1 MNRVRLPAGVLA
13 GALALGAL
21 TGCGGQA
28 GEGSSG
34 ALDLR
39 VCIASEPATLD
50 PAKNSTLDGAI
61 LAQHLFEGLMRWEN
75 SGEPT
80 EGGRGLYLAQ
90 LGPGQAQSYEKTV
103 HDDGTVTYT
112 FTLREDLK
120 WSDGTPLTAGDFV
133 YSWRRLSD
141 PATAADYCYMID
153 MVSGYEA
160 VNSGEAEPTALGVSA
175 PDERTFVVELTYD
188 CPYFLEVCAF
198 TATLPV
204 REDVVEADPD
214 GWTHDTATYLS
225 NGPYRLAEWSHNSR
239 IVLERNPSYYAA
251 GDLGPGTITFQLMD
265 DGTAILSAFRSG
277 DLDFIKSVPVDE
289 IPALLASGDLSI
301 VDQLGTYYVSYNTQQ
316 APFDDWRVRK
326 AFTLAIDSRYLVEN
340 VTQTGQVPADAFV
353 PYGVPDADPEGEDFR
368 TVGGG
373 YWTVPETQE
382 QYAANVAEARELLAQ
397 AGYPGGAGFPVVV
410 YSYNNDPSHEA
421 IAQALQQQW
430 QSALGVTVTLESND
444 WSAFLADRKAGNY
457 QIARNSWVADY
468 SDPCCFLDLWR
479 TGSGNNDAQYSNP
492 DYDALIDAAKAAADP
507 AERMELLHQAEDLL
521 MGEDWVL
528 GPIYFYTQTYLL
540 DPSLDGVYYT
550 PLGNFF
556 FGEVT
561 RA

>member
-1 MNRVRLPAGVLA
+1 MNRIRFPAGFLA
-13 GALALGAL
+13 GLLALGVL
-21 TGCGGQA
+21 TGCGGGS
-28 GEGSSG
+28 GEDASG

-75 SGEPT
+75 SGESI
-80 EGGRGLYLAQ
+80 EGGRGLYRAR
-90 LGPGQAQSYEKTV
+90 LGPGQAQSYEKAV

-112 FTLREDLK
+112 FTLRENLK

-133 YSWRRLSD
+133 YAWRRLAD

-153 MVSGYEA
+153 MVQGYDT
-160 VNSGEAEPTALGVSA
+160 VNRGEAEPAALGVSA
-175 PDERTFVVELTYD
+175 PDERTFVVNLTYD

-225 NGPYRLAEWSHNSR
+225 NGPYCLAEWSHNSR
-239 IVLERNPSYYAA
+239 IVLERSPYYYAA
-251 GDLGPGTITFQLMD
+251 GDLGPETITFQLMD

-301 VDQLGTYYVSYNTQQ
+301 VD
-316 APFDDWRVRK
+316 DWRVRK
-326 AFTLAIDSRYLVEN
+326 AFTLAMDSRYLVEN

-507 AERMELLHQAEDLL
+507 AERMELLHRAEDLL

-528 GPIYFYTQTYLL
+528 GPVYFYTQTYLL

-561 RA
+561 RT

>member
-1 MNRVRLPAGVLA
+1 MNRIRFPAGFLA
-13 GALALGAL
+13 GLLALGVL
-21 TGCGGQA
+21 TGCGGGS
-28 GEGSSG
+28 GEDASG

-75 SGEPT
+75 SGESI
-80 EGGRGLYLAQ
+80 EGGRGLYRAR
-90 LGPGQAQSYEKTV
+90 LGPGQAQSYEKAV

-112 FTLREDLK
+112 FTLRENLK

-133 YSWRRLSD
+133 YAWRRLAD

-153 MVSGYEA
+153 MVQGYDT
-160 VNSGEAEPTALGVSA
+160 VNRGEAEPAALGVSA
-175 PDERTFVVELTYD
+175 PDERTFVVNLTYD

-225 NGPYRLAEWSHNSR
+225 NGPYCLAEWSHNSR
-239 IVLERNPSYYAA
+239 IVLERSPSYYAA
-251 GDLGPGTITFQLMD
+251 GDLGPETITFQLMD

-301 VDQLGTYYVSYNTQQ
+301 VDQLGTYYVTYNTQQ

-326 AFTLAIDSRYLVEN
+326 AFTLAMDSRYLVEN

-507 AERMELLHQAEDLL
+507 AERMELLHRAEDLL

-528 GPIYFYTQTYLL
+528 GPVYFYTQTYLL
-540 DPSLDGVYYT
+540 DPSLDGAYYT

-561 RA
+561 RT

>member
-1 MNRVRLPAGVLA
+1 M
-13 GALALGAL
+13 
-21 TGCGGQA
+21 
-28 GEGSSG
+28 
-34 ALDLR
+34 
-39 VCIASEPATLD
+39 
-50 PAKNSTLDGAI
+50 
-61 LAQHLFEGLMRWEN
+61 
-75 SGEPT
+75 
-80 EGGRGLYLAQ
+80 
-90 LGPGQAQSYEKTV
+90 
-103 HDDGTVTYT
+103 
-112 FTLREDLK
+112 
-120 WSDGTPLTAGDFV
+120 
-133 YSWRRLSD
+133 
-141 PATAADYCYMID
+141 
-153 MVSGYEA
+153 
-160 VNSGEAEPTALGVSA
+160 
-175 PDERTFVVELTYD
+175 
-188 CPYFLEVCAF
+188 
-198 TATLPV
+198 
-204 REDVVEADPD
+204 
-214 GWTHDTATYLS
+214 
-225 NGPYRLAEWSHNSR
+225 
-239 IVLERNPSYYAA
+239 
-251 GDLGPGTITFQLMD
+251 
-265 DGTAILSAFRSG
+265 
-277 DLDFIKSVPVDE
+277 
-289 IPALLASGDLSI
+289 
-301 VDQLGTYYVSYNTQQ
+301 
-316 APFDDWRVRK
+316 
-326 AFTLAIDSRYLVEN
+326 EN

-507 AERMELLHQAEDLL
+507 AQRMELLHQAEDLL

-540 DPSLDGVYYT
+540 DPGLDGVYYT

>member
-1 MNRVRLPAGVLA
+1 MNRIRFPAGFLA
-13 GALALGAL
+13 GLLALGVL
-21 TGCGGQA
+21 TGCGGGS
-28 GEGSSG
+28 GEDASG

-75 SGEPT
+75 SGESI
-80 EGGRGLYLAQ
+80 EGGRGLYRAQ
-90 LGPGQAQSYEKTV
+90 LGPGQAQSYEKAV

-112 FTLREDLK
+112 FTLRENLK

-133 YSWRRLSD
+133 YAWRRLAD

-153 MVSGYEA
+153 MVQGYDT
-160 VNSGEAEPTALGVSA
+160 VNRGEAEPAALGVSA
-175 PDERTFVVELTYD
+175 PDERTFVVNLTYD

-225 NGPYRLAEWSHNSR
+225 NGPYCLAEWSHNSR
-239 IVLERNPSYYAA
+239 IVLERSPYYYAA
-251 GDLGPGTITFQLMD
+251 GDLGPETITFQLMD

-301 VDQLGTYYVSYNTQQ
+301 VDQLGTYYVTYNTQQ

-326 AFTLAIDSRYLVEN
+326 AFTLAMDSRYLVEN

-507 AERMELLHQAEDLL
+507 AQRMALLHQAEDLL

-540 DPSLDGVYYT
+540 DPGLDGVYYT

-561 RA
+561 RT